1 MTTYSLTLRSA
12 IVLLLAVVYWGGVA
26 VNAFRIRRRTGQSPN
41 VSPKNLKEKLL
52 WLGWFLV
59 IAGWIGQPLVLMNG
73 NESNLFSISYILYNP
88 FGFTV
93 GLLLIG
99 FGYSGTLWC
108 YAILG
113 MSWRMGVD
121 QSERTPLIV
130 HGPYRLM
137 RHPIYLFQ
145 AMILVGTGLLL
156 PTIFSLII
164 ILLNI
169 LCIWIKSVDEEN
181 YLLKTHG
188 AEYQNY
194 LSRTG
199 RFFIPI
205 FRLRKRF

>member
-1 MTTYSLTLRSA
+1 MTTYSLTLRSE

-41 VSPKNLKEKLL
+41 VSPKSLKERLL

-59 IAGWIGQPLVLMNG
+59 IAGWVGQPLVLRYG
-73 NESNLFSISYILYNP
+73 NESGLFSVSYSLYNP

-99 FGYSGTLWC
+99 FGYAGTLWC

-113 MSWRMGVD
+113 TSWRMGVD

-130 HGPYRLM
+130 HGPYRLV

-145 AMILVGTGLLL
+145 AMILVGAGLLL
-156 PTIFSLII
+156 PTVFSLVI

-169 LCIWIKSVDEEN
+169 FCIWVKSVDEEN

-188 AEYQNY
+188 AEYRNY

-199 RFFIPI
+199 RFFFPI
-205 FRLRKRF
+205 FHLRK